1 MTAVSR
7 KEKLE
12 RLQRIFKTLIPSSK
26 KHWILFFLFAGFLHF
41 STWKILTELS
51 VSLPQYF
58 HDQFGS
64 ELFDLGIF
72 LANWILVS
80 ALYVLILAV
89 ATITWLSRELRS
101 ASHNTSAE
109 DFLKQGIEELRAV
122 KFPLDVARSFC
133 VLWRTIVRVFFTVA
147 CVMFGTWAVLIFIRW
162 ITGKGAY
169 SLEPVFLTTIL
180 LLAFIYA
187 LAKCT
192 LAIPITVIAGRTP
205 EDSIRRSTLLTSFR
219 RSKPTLFVCIFAY
232 FPTLAVVFYSVSV
245 DSAILVRSFVELTLF
260 PVALFYSNLITN
272 LSSFV
277 GNILEWALL
286 TVAVFLGALISTGWY
301 LYLRPGS

>member
-12 RLQRIFKTLIPSSK
+12 RLQRTYKTLIRSSK
-26 KHWILFFLFAGFLHF
+26 KHRILFFLFAGFLHF

-58 HDQFGS
+58 HDQFGA

-80 ALYVLILAV
+80 ALYVIILAV
-89 ATITWLSRELRS
+89 ATITWLSREFRS
-101 ASHNTSAE
+101 ASHSTSAE
-109 DFLKQGIEELRAV
+109 EFLKQGIEELRAV
-122 KFPLDVARSFC
+122 RFPFDVARSFC
-133 VLWRTIVRVFFTVA
+133 VLWRTVVRVFFTVA
-147 CVMFGTWAVLIFIRW
+147 FVMFGTWVVLIFIRW
-162 ITGKGAY
+162 ITGKGPY
-169 SLEPVFLTTIL
+169 SLEPVFLTTTL
-180 LLAFIYA
+180 LLAFSYA

-192 LAIPITVIAGRTP
+192 LAIPITVIEGRNA
-205 EDSIRRSTLLTSFR
+205 EESIRRSTLLTSFR

-232 FPTLAVVFYSVSV
+232 FPALAVIFFSVSV
-245 DSAILVRSFVELTLF
+245 DSAILVKSFLEWTLL
-260 PVALFYSNLITN
+260 PLALFYSNLITK
-272 LSSFV
+272 LSSIV

-286 TVAVFLGALISTGWY
+286 TVAIFLGALISTGWY